1 MPSLD
6 GGAAVRRDVLG
17 YRATEPREVP
27 GRASGSAFESG
38 AARIEL
44 RRAARPG
51 LGYGSLPR
59 VPARAGAPPPLLR
72 GARPGRVARRA
83 CGAGLPARRH
93 RAARGRRGDG
103 RLPPS
108 VRRGRCP
115 ARAHRGGRS
124 GRERPYFESMR
135 PLVAVTLSR
144 IGSTKHLANRPNYVN
159 ALKAAG
165 ADTIELLPGDTLP
178 LRFDALCLSGGGDID
193 PARYGA
199 QRHPATDDV
208 DGERDALELQ
218 LVDRALAADLPVLG
232 ICRGLQL
239 LNVRFGGTLV
249 QHLGG
254 HSPLFAP
261 IVRHAVTA
269 RAGSRLADAIGDALC
284 GVNSS
289 HHQAVTEATLAPGL
303 VATAPRL
310 VACRGRSRHR
320 RTAVRRVQWHPE
332 RVGGGCRRAGIF
344 PRSSRRGDARARV
357 VQVTAA
363 TGRRRPRSRSRSRT
377 KARVAAAGPS
387 RSRSLAS
394 PGARGRA
401 AEFADSEDDGGERLR
416 VGGGRRPASR
426 PARHRPARRAGVSAR
441 DARRRGGG
449 RRRDPRRSERLPLAS
464 VPISRGARPDVACHR
479 RTSGAATR

>member
-1 MPSLD
+1 
-6 GGAAVRRDVLG
+6 
-17 YRATEPREVP
+17 
-27 GRASGSAFESG
+27 
-38 AARIEL
+38 
-44 RRAARPG
+44 
-51 LGYGSLPR
+51 
-59 VPARAGAPPPLLR
+59 
-72 GARPGRVARRA
+72 
-83 CGAGLPARRH
+83 
-93 RAARGRRGDG
+93 
-103 RLPPS
+103 
-108 VRRGRCP
+108 
-115 ARAHRGGRS
+115 
-124 GRERPYFESMR
+124 MR

-144 IGSTKHLANRPNYVN
+144 IGSTKHLANRPNYAN

-303 VATAPRL
+303 VATAPRRWP
-310 VACRGRSRHR
+310 VEAFEAPAHR
-320 RTAVRRVQWHPE
+320 CRRVQWHPE

-344 PRSSRRGDARARV
+344 PRSSRRGDARA
-357 VQVTAA
+357 AS
-363 TGRRRPRSRSRSRT
+363 SR
-377 KARVAAAGPS
+377 
-387 RSRSLAS
+387 
-394 PGARGRA
+394 
-401 AEFADSEDDGGERLR
+401 
-416 VGGGRRPASR
+416 
-426 PARHRPARRAGVSAR
+426 
-441 DARRRGGG
+441 
-449 RRRDPRRSERLPLAS
+449 
-464 VPISRGARPDVACHR
+464 
-479 RTSGAATR
+479 